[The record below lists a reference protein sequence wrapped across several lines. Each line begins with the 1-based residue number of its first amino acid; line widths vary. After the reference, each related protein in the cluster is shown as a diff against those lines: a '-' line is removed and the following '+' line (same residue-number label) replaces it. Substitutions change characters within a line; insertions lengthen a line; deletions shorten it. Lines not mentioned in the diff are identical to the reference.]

1 MSNTDTD
8 LRTDVMGVRYR
19 QISVVSGRS

>member
-19 QISVVSGRS
+19 QISVVSG